1 MADWW
6 DLLFTDLQSF
16 LSSSCAREANATI
29 SEAEATLVKLEGYIY
44 VLFTIITTLKE
55 ESREFHCFVG
65 IMVSHFVAAKAIIH
79 HILWQGVLH
88 A

>member
-55 ESREFHCFVG
+55 ESREFHCLLALWSV
-65 IMVSHFVAAKAIIH
+65 
-79 HILWQGVLH
+79 ILLLQKQYLWEGVLH